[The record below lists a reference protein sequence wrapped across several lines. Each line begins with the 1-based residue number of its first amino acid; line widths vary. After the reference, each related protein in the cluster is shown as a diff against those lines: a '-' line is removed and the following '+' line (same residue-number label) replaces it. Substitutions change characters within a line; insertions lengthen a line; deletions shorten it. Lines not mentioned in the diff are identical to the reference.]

1 MKNLKH
7 FTIFVLS
14 LATFSLAW
22 SGHEAYTYLVVRSLP
37 IDVDKLVQITPYTYK
52 ETRIYNEKHYYKDDF
67 AGKRKFF
74 DDLGDGV
81 FPPDPEPVDGKLPVW
96 QILTIYAQ
104 FPDFG
109 MDEELNLSPLQA
121 LIGNSQGVRHMRYK
135 LGPIEAF
142 EGDRSFVH
150 FVNMSREAFKKGDE
164 YWGYRFLSYAIHY
177 LEDLFQPYHNSPG
190 TFWEVLS
197 GLFDKKVMRMLNNAH
212 YTYDNYLL
220 FLVYYSKH
228 AEDVREIIRQTQPR
242 FVSGDP
248 EKLIY
253 EVMMY
258 GYYKF
263 PEVHREV
270 RRAFSGILETRVPSM
285 DDFKKLEGEGK
296 LDKLLKITLDIVQT
310 MTAVLKGF
318 LITEI
323 SRIGQTI
330 QQN

>member
-1 MKNLKH
+1 VKNLKY
-7 FTIFVLS
+7 FVIFMVS
-14 LATFSLAW
+14 SATFILAW

-37 IDVDKLVQITPYTYK
+37 IDVDKLIPITHYTYQ
-52 ETRIYNEKHYYKDDF
+52 ESRLYNEKYYYTEDF
-67 AGKRKFF
+67 AGTRKFF

-81 FPPDPEPVDGKLPVW
+81 FPPDPEPVDGKIPIW

-109 MDEELNLSPLQA
+109 MDEGLNLSPLQT

-142 EGDRSFVH
+142 EGDRSFAY
-150 FVNMSREAFKKGDE
+150 FLNMSREAFKKWDE
-164 YWGYRFLSYAIHY
+164 YWGYRFLSYAVHY
-177 LEDLFQPYHNSPG
+177 LEDLFQPYHNLPG
-190 TFWEVLS
+190 TLWEVLN
-197 GLFDKKVMRMLNNAH
+197 GLFDKKVMKVLNNAH

-220 FLVYYSKH
+220 FLIYYSKH
-228 AEDVREIIRQTQPR
+228 AEDFREIIRRTEPR
-242 FVSGDP
+242 FICKDP
-248 EKLIY
+248 GKLIY
-253 EVMMY
+253 EVVMY

-263 PEVHREV
+263 SEVHREV
-270 RRAFSGILETRVPSM
+270 KSAFSGILETRVPSM
-285 DDFKKLEGEGK
+285 DDFRRLENEGK

-323 SRIGQTI
+323 SKLVQAS
-330 QQN
+330 